1 MAKDRF
7 EDALAKLE
15 AIVKQMEGGDMP
27 LEESIKAFEQ
37 GIRLVQQC
45 TEKLND
51 AQRRVEVLLK
61 ADGAPDVAPFL
72 ENDRGCD

>member
-61 ADGAPDVAPFL
+61 ADGAPEVAPFL